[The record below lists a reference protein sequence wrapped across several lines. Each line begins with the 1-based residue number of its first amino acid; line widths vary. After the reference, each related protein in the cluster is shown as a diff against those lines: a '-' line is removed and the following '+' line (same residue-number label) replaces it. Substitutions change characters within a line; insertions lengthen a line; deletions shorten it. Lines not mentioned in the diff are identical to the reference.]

1 MRVKYN
7 IEVSE
12 EYDLIGGGPQ
22 GTLFGGIEY
31 LVQSNNNADC
41 VDDEDRFKNEDD
53 LSILKVLCLT
63 GFLIQYDTHQHVS
76 SFYLITC
83 HTWTDL
89 VMMPHV
95 RIPRRV
101 RVSSDTSGF

>member
-12 EYDLIGGGPQ
+12 EYYLIGGGPQ

-31 LVQSNNNADC
+31 LVQSNDNADC

-63 GFLIQYDTHQHVS
+63 GFLIEYDTHQHVPS
-76 SFYLITC
+76 DIGTGTGQMFRKSEEKPSC
-83 HTWTDL
+83 
-89 VMMPHV
+89 
-95 RIPRRV
+95 RV
-101 RVSSDTSGF
+101 GGVGVWG